1 MTKKLENKENVFSRW
16 SRRKLDK
23 QVNNHPEEP
32 SVKVEDSS
40 TIELE
45 IEAQVEEEAPLAIWL
60 QDDADPDLKKAALSD
75 LFHQPEFNIVDR
87 MNEYD
92 EDFTQFASMGNI
104 VTRQMK
110 HMFKLA
116 EQKTRSVEQTAEFD
130 LDNIVDTDTASLDEQ
145 ISQVNSLENNNEDNK
160 IA

>member
-1 MTKKLENKENVFSRW
+1 MTQKLENEENLFSRW

-23 QVNNHPEEP
+23 QANNQPEEV
-32 SVKVEDSS
+32 SIKVENSS
-40 TIELE
+40 AIEV
-45 IEAQVEEEAPLAIWL
+45 EAEVEEEPPPAIWL

-92 EDFTQFASMGNI
+92 EDFTQFASLGNI
-104 VTRQMK
+104 VTSQMK

-116 EQKTRSVEQTAEFD
+116 EQKTRSVEQTATLD
-130 LDNIVDTDTASLDEQ
+130 LDNIADPETVSLDEQ
-145 ISQVNSLENNNEDNK
+145 TNQVKPQDNNNEENN